1 MGWWV
6 GWQRRSNSWIWQEII
21 MARICMLSD
30 TGTPRGVFRGHGL
43 RWQKLTSRC
52 CNRVS
57 ERRAF
62 AELCGAHKP
71 SRRAKCARALNRRAA
86 FSFHTGL
93 TMGKPEVNLT
103 IIIQP
108 LLFFVVRLEFYCCN
122 LAFSSKPKSN
132 KCNINM
138 IMIRIIFI
146 ITLHVCEA

>member
-1 MGWWV
+1 
-6 GWQRRSNSWIWQEII
+6 
-21 MARICMLSD
+21 MLSD

-62 AELCGAHKP
+62 AELCGARKP

-86 FSFHTGL
+86 FSFHVDTCIFPRDKTGL

-103 IIIQP
+103 FIPSLIHDY
-108 LLFFVVRLEFYCCN
+108 LRNSARVR
-122 LAFSSKPKSN
+122 
-132 KCNINM
+132 
-138 IMIRIIFI
+138 
-146 ITLHVCEA
+146 